1 MQDIRWNT
9 FWVLSLVSF
18 LSLIVWGF
26 KSIEVASLFFISCLF
41 LYLLSHVYWIYR
53 LNKWLKS
60 PNLSTIPNG
69 SGIWEEIFATLYR
82 EYRKQKKSKS
92 ELTTTLGRFMTA
104 AEAIPDGII
113 ALNQN
118 NEIEWC
124 NKPSEK
130 MLGIHLAKDINQP
143 INYLLRETTFTEYL
157 NENKYEG
164 TLKLISWRNT
174 GRSFEILLVP
184 FGISQKLLIC
194 RDITQIEKND
204 SIKRDFIANVS
215 HELKTPLTVIVG
227 FLETLSDMKN
237 EFNTKT
243 RPYLQMMLEQS
254 DRMKKL
260 VEDLLQLSSIESNA
274 APAEKKEI
282 DMTHLF
288 KNLKKDSDL
297 ISGKLHKINLSI
309 NKNIAL
315 LGYEKE
321 IYSAFLNLVSNAI
334 RYTKEGGSIDV
345 IWDIK
350 DQKPFFEVQDSGIG
364 IEEKL
369 IPRLTERFFRI
380 DADRSRNTGG
390 TGLGLSIV
398 KHVCIRHQAQ
408 IDITSQIGKGS
419 QFKITFPQERLLL
432 KKK

>member
-9 FWVLSLVSF
+9 FWVLLFVFF

-26 KSIEVASLFFISCLF
+26 KSLEVAFLFFGLCLSV
-41 LYLLSHVYWIYR
+41 YLLSHIYWIHR
-53 LNKWLKS
+53 LNKWLKN

-69 SGIWEEIFATLYR
+69 SGIWEEIFSTLYR
-82 EYRKQKKSKS
+82 EYKKQKKSKS

-104 AEAIPDGII
+104 AEAIPDGIV

-130 MLGIHLAKDINQP
+130 MLGINLSKDINQP
-143 INYLLRETTFTEYL
+143 INFLLRESSFIEYL
-157 NENKYEG
+157 SDNKYNDS
-164 TLKLISWRNT
+164 LKLISWRNT
-174 GRSFEILLVP
+174 SRSFEILLVP
-184 FGISQKLLIC
+184 FGASQKLLIC

-215 HELKTPLTVIVG
+215 HELKTPLTVITG

-237 EFNTKT
+237 EFNEKT
-243 RPYLQMMLEQS
+243 YSYLQMMIEQS

-260 VEDLLQLSSIESNA
+260 VDDLLQLSSIESNVA
-274 APAEKKEI
+274 AAENKEI
-282 DMTHLF
+282 DMHHLF
-288 KNLKKDSDL
+288 KRLEKDSDL
-297 ISGKLHKINLSI
+297 ISGKLHKINMSI
-309 NKNIAL
+309 KENITL

-321 IYSAFLNLVSNAI
+321 IYSAFLNLLSNAI
-334 RYTKEGGSIDV
+334 RYTEKGGLINV
-345 IWDIK
+345 IWDIEN
-350 DQKPFFEVQDSGIG
+350 QKPYFEVQDSGIG
-364 IEEKL
+364 IDEKL
-369 IPRLTERFFRI
+369 IPRLTERFYRI
-380 DADRSRNTGG
+380 NPDRSRITGG

-408 IDITSQIGKGS
+408 IEITSQVGKGS
-419 QFKITFPQERLLL
+419 QFKIIFPQERLSL
-432 KKK
+432 KK

>member
-1 MQDIRWNT
+1 MA
-9 FWVLSLVSF
+9 
-18 LSLIVWGF
+18 WGF
-26 KSIEVASLFFISCLF
+26 KSLEVALFFFTSCLTF
-41 LYLLSHVYWIYR
+41 YLLSHVYWIHR
-53 LNKWLKS
+53 LNKWLKN
-60 PNLSTIPNG
+60 PNLSTIPSG
-69 SGIWEEIFATLYR
+69 SGIWEEIFALLYR
-82 EYRKQKKSKS
+82 EYRKQKRSKS

-130 MLGIHLAKDINQP
+130 MLGVNLSKDINQP
-143 INYLLRETTFTEYL
+143 INYLLRETSFTEYL
-157 NENKYEG
+157 NNNKNDA

-184 FGISQKLLIC
+184 FGANQKLLIC
-194 RDITQIEKND
+194 RDITQLEKND

-237 EFNTKT
+237 EFNEKT

-254 DRMKKL
+254 DRMRKL
-260 VEDLLQLSSIESNA
+260 VEDLLKLSSIESNA
-274 APAEKKEI
+274 APAVKKEI
-282 DMTHLF
+282 NMSQLF
-288 KNLKKDSDL
+288 KDLKKDSAL
-297 ISGKLHKINLSI
+297 LSNKEHKITMSI
-309 NKNIAL
+309 SKDISL

-321 IYSAFLNLVSNAI
+321 IYSAFFNLIINAI
-334 RYTKEGGSIDV
+334 SYTKKGGSINV
-345 IWDIK
+345 IWSMK
-350 DQKPFFEVQDSGIG
+350 NQRPYFEVQDSGIG
-364 IEEKL
+364 IDEKL

-380 DADRSRNTGG
+380 DADRGRKSGG

-408 IDITSQIGKGS
+408 IEITSQMGKGS
-419 QFKITFPQERLLL
+419 QFKIVFPQDRLSLNT
-432 KKK
+432 

>member
-1 MQDIRWNT
+1 LQDIRWNT
-9 FWVLSLVSF
+9 LWVLLFISF
-18 LSLIVWGF
+18 LSLFIWGF
-26 KSIEVASLFFISCLF
+26 KSLEIASFFFITCL
-41 LYLLSHVYWIYR
+41 LVYLLSHVYWIYR

-69 SGIWEEIFATLYR
+69 SGVWEDIFSILYR
-82 EYRKQKKSKS
+82 EYKKQKRSKS

-104 AEAIPDGII
+104 AEAIPDGIV

-130 MLGIHLAKDINQP
+130 MLGIHLTKDINQP
-143 INYLLRETTFTEYL
+143 INYLLRETSFTEYL
-157 NENKYEG
+157 NDKKYES

-174 GRSFEILLVP
+174 GRSLEILLVP
-184 FGISQKLLIC
+184 FGVSQKLLIC

-237 EFNTKT
+237 EFSTKIY
-243 RPYLQMMLEQS
+243 PYLQMMLEQS

-282 DMTHLF
+282 DMNRLF

-297 ISGKLHKINLSI
+297 VSGRLHKINMSI

-334 RYTKEGGSIDV
+334 RYTKEDGSIHV

-364 IEEKL
+364 IDEKL

-380 DADRSRNTGG
+380 DTDRSRNTGG

-408 IDITSQIGKGS
+408 IEITSQKGKGS

-432 KKK
+432 KK

>member
-9 FWVLSLVSF
+9 FWVLLFVFF

-26 KSIEVASLFFISCLF
+26 KSLEVAFLFFGLCLSV
-41 LYLLSHVYWIYR
+41 YLLSHVFWIHR
-53 LNKWLKS
+53 LNKWLKN

-69 SGIWEEIFATLYR
+69 SGIWEEIFSTLYR

-104 AEAIPDGII
+104 AEAIPDGIV

-118 NEIEWC
+118 NEIDWC

-130 MLGIHLAKDINQP
+130 MLGINLSKDINQP
-143 INYLLRETTFTEYL
+143 INFLLRESSFIEYL
-157 NENKYEG
+157 SDNKYNDS
-164 TLKLISWRNT
+164 LKLISWRNT
-174 GRSFEILLVP
+174 SRSFEILLVP
-184 FGISQKLLIC
+184 FGASQKLLIC

-215 HELKTPLTVIVG
+215 HELKTPLTVITG

-237 EFNTKT
+237 EFNEKT
-243 RPYLQMMLEQS
+243 YSYLQMMIEQS

-260 VEDLLQLSSIESNA
+260 VDDLLQLSSIESNA
-274 APAEKKEI
+274 AAAENKEI
-282 DMTHLF
+282 DMHHLF
-288 KNLKKDSDL
+288 KRLEKDSDL
-297 ISGKLHKINLSI
+297 ISGKLHKINMSI
-309 NKNIAL
+309 KENITL

-321 IYSAFLNLVSNAI
+321 IYSAFLNLLSNAI
-334 RYTKEGGSIDV
+334 RYTEKGGLINV
-345 IWDIK
+345 IWDIEN
-350 DQKPFFEVQDSGIG
+350 QKPYFEVQDSGIG
-364 IEEKL
+364 IDEKL
-369 IPRLTERFFRI
+369 IPRLTERFYRI
-380 DADRSRNTGG
+380 NPDRSRITGG

-408 IDITSQIGKGS
+408 IEITSQVGKGS
-419 QFKITFPQERLLL
+419 QFKIIFPQERLSL
-432 KKK
+432 KK

>member
-9 FWVLSLVSF
+9 FWVLLFVFF
-18 LSLIVWGF
+18 LTLIVWGF
-26 KSIEVASLFFISCLF
+26 KSLEVAFLFFGLCLSV
-41 LYLLSHVYWIYR
+41 YLLSHVYWIHR
-53 LNKWLKS
+53 LNKWLKN

-69 SGIWEEIFATLYR
+69 SGIWEEIFSTLYR

-104 AEAIPDGII
+104 AEAIPDGIV

-130 MLGIHLAKDINQP
+130 MLGINLSKDINQP
-143 INYLLRETTFTEYL
+143 INFLLRESSFIEYL
-157 NENKYEG
+157 SDNKYNDS
-164 TLKLISWRNT
+164 LKLISWRNT
-174 GRSFEILLVP
+174 SRSFEILLVP
-184 FGISQKLLIC
+184 FGASQKLLIC

-215 HELKTPLTVIVG
+215 HELKTPLTVITG

-237 EFNTKT
+237 EFNEKT
-243 RPYLQMMLEQS
+243 YSYLQMMIEQS

-260 VEDLLQLSSIESNA
+260 VDDLLQLSSIESNA
-274 APAEKKEI
+274 AAAENKEI
-282 DMTHLF
+282 DMHHLF
-288 KNLKKDSDL
+288 KRLEKDSDL
-297 ISGKLHKINLSI
+297 ISGKLHKIKMSI
-309 NKNIAL
+309 KENITL

-321 IYSAFLNLVSNAI
+321 IYSAFLNLLSNAI
-334 RYTKEGGSIDV
+334 RYTEKGGLINV
-345 IWDIK
+345 IWDIEN
-350 DQKPFFEVQDSGIG
+350 QKPYFEVQDSGIG
-364 IEEKL
+364 IDEKL
-369 IPRLTERFFRI
+369 IPRLTERFYRI
-380 DADRSRNTGG
+380 NPDRSRITGG

-408 IDITSQIGKGS
+408 IEITSQVGKGS
-419 QFKITFPQERLLL
+419 QFKIIFPQERLSL
-432 KKK
+432 KK

>member
-9 FWVLSLVSF
+9 FWVLLFVAF

-26 KSIEVASLFFISCLF
+26 KSLEVASLFFILCLF
-41 LYLLSHVYWIYR
+41 VYLLSHVYWIYR
-53 LNKWLKS
+53 LNKWLKN
-60 PNLSTIPNG
+60 PNLSTIPDG
-69 SGIWEEIFATLYR
+69 SGIWEEIFAILYR
-82 EYRKQKKSKS
+82 EYRTQKRSKS

-104 AEAIPDGII
+104 AEAIPDGIV

-130 MLGIHLAKDINQP
+130 MLGISLSKDINQP
-143 INYLLRETTFTEYL
+143 INYLLRETSFTEYL
-157 NENKYEG
+157 NSNTYNDS
-164 TLKLISWRNT
+164 LKLISWRNT
-174 GRSFEILLVP
+174 SRSFEILLVP
-184 FGISQKLLIC
+184 FGASQKLLIC

-215 HELKTPLTVIVG
+215 HELKTPLTVIIG

-237 EFNTKT
+237 EFNEKT
-243 RPYLQMMLEQS
+243 YSYLQMMLEQS
-254 DRMKKL
+254 DRMNKL

-282 DMTHLF
+282 DMLHLF

-297 ISGKLHKINLSI
+297 ISGKLHTINMSI
-309 NKNIAL
+309 KKNISL

-321 IYSAFLNLVSNAI
+321 IYSAFVNLVSNAI
-334 RYTKEGGSIDV
+334 RYTEKGGSINV
-345 IWDIK
+345 IWDMK
-350 DQKPFFEVQDSGIG
+350 NQNPYFEVQDSGIG
-364 IEEKL
+364 IDQKL
-369 IPRLTERFFRI
+369 IPRLTERFYRI
-380 DADRSRNTGG
+380 NSDRGRNTGG

-408 IDITSQIGKGS
+408 IEITSQVGKGS
-419 QFKITFPQERLLL
+419 QFKIIFPQERLSL
-432 KKK
+432 KK